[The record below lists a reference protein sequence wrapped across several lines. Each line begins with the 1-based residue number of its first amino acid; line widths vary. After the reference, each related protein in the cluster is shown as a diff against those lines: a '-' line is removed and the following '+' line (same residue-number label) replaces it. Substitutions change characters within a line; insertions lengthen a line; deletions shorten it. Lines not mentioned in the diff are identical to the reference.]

1 MNPNPPTPPSEGGDA
16 MDRLRMDARV
26 DARMLKKDQPITDA
40 QRAALIEEV
49 KNYRAAHPRGGKP
62 MSWDK
67 LARHV
72 GVSGSQLSRVVA
84 GSYDADPDPIFR
96 KIDEFLAGEDERSK
110 KPNLKAFQ
118 ITRLVEDMH
127 AAVKQCIN
135 RRTIGVITAENGD
148 GKTLFAQ
155 WLRDQHEGAVLIT
168 CGPVDCD
175 KRFVIDKLYE
185 AFGLKTLCRFSR
197 EKARKIEEHLTTHT
211 NTIII
216 VDEAQQ
222 LTNDGLEML
231 RSFHDASDPEGR
243 RNVPVVLFGDQDFYK
258 VIINAN
264 SGQRTPFSPQI
275 TGRMFPIY
283 HAEFHG
289 VQRDSDGDP
298 LPDAVFTRTDIDRI
312 VRQGR
317 LQLFRPE
324 ALRFAVKLA
333 NLHNWSRL
341 RLAVRVLE
349 TALGMRGSGQVTV
362 EHMHRALS
370 ICVPA
375 AAARTIIESLATKD
389 RAEPRVAAAAGG

>member
-1 MNPNPPTPPSEGGDA
+1 
-16 MDRLRMDARV
+16 
-26 DARMLKKDQPITDA
+26 MLKKDQPITEA
-40 QRAALIEEV
+40 QRVALIEEIQ
-49 KNYRAAHPRGGKP
+49 NYRQAHPRGGKA

-84 GSYDADPDPIFR
+84 GSYDADPDSILR

-110 KPNLKAFQ
+110 KPNLKSFQ

-127 AAVKQCIN
+127 AAVKQCIG

-155 WLRDQHEGAVLIT
+155 WLRDQHEGAILIT
-168 CGPVDCD
+168 CKPVDCD
-175 KRFVIDKLYE
+175 KRFVIDMLFKELKI
-185 AFGLKTLCRFSR
+185 KTLCRFAR
-197 EKARKIEEHLTTHT
+197 EKARLIEEHLVLHT

-264 SGQRTPFSPQI
+264 TGGRSPFSPQI

-289 VQRDSDGDP
+289 VQRDEEGDP
-298 LPDAVFTRTDIDRI
+298 LPDAVFTRADIDRI

-317 LQLFRPE
+317 LQLFKPE

-333 NLHNWSRL
+333 NFHNWSRL

-349 TALGMRGSGQVTV
+349 TALGMRQSGQVTL

-370 ICVPA
+370 LCVPPT
-375 AAARTIIESLATKD
+375 AARMIVEALSSKEKS
-389 RAEPRVAAAAGG
+389 EPRVAAAAGA